1 MMLKLSVVV
10 KELILLQNLKKI
22 QLPFKFTVTIYNIGI
37 SKLSTS
43 FIVVTLS
50 TDSIATVFVCVDT
63 QTIILN
69 CKCSSTICK

>member
-1 MMLKLSVVV
+1 MMLSVVV
-10 KELILLQNLKKI
+10 RELILLQSLKKN
-22 QLPFKFTVTIYNIGI
+22 PFKFTVTIYNIGI

-50 TDSIATVFVCVDT
+50 TDSIATVFVFVDT

>member
-1 MMLKLSVVV
+1 MMFKLSVVV
-10 KELILLQNLKKI
+10 KELILLQSLKKN

-37 SKLSTS
+37 SKLPTS

-69 CKCSSTICK
+69 CKIM